1 MKKMS
6 KDLLWQISVSLYSF
20 KTKKN
25 DSNLW
30 FNLCEKENM
39 SKVDQPGERAHFS
52 FMSCD
57 EDAYLTSKKNSIVYI
72 CIISFFFY

>member
-1 MKKMS
+1 
-6 KDLLWQISVSLYSF
+6 
-20 KTKKN
+20 
-25 DSNLW
+25 
-30 FNLCEKENM
+30 M